1 MCCFFRCLV
10 KGLKQVLGRQFGLIP
25 SSIRLIDPDG
35 KELNELVSYLSK
47 MRVRITIQCFEV
59 LTSAVSRLAL
69 KNHHLIVT
77 LASCC
82 VGAG

>member
-1 MCCFFRCLV
+1 MLSQRPEAR
-10 KGLKQVLGRQFGLIP
+10 GFGLIP
-25 SSIRLIDPDG
+25 SSIRLIHSDG
-35 KELNELVSYLSK
+35 TELNELVSHLSK

-59 LTSAVSRLAL
+59 LTPAVSRLAL